1 MAFTIHDF
9 QDMIRLLE
17 QHPEWLAQLRATV
30 FTQELLQLPKTVQG
44 LSGAHAQTEERLQA
58 LIEIV
63 KELAIFQKHTSE
75 LIQTLS
81 QRVDELAAAQKRT
94 EESLQALSQRFD
106 ELAAA
111 QQRTE
116 EQVRELT
123 AAQKRTEESLQALS
137 QRVDELAAAQQRT
150 EERLDRLEN
159 ELNTARIEFRTEI
172 EKTRSELARLSDKL
186 GVSLEDEAA
195 SVLATIMRQKGY
207 RVLSQEHTLRFNG
220 DIDVIFPV
228 EDSQGRRIWVLAEVK
243 ARLSGQNIHAW
254 AQRIRSEKWRKALL
268 KAGCQPPYLI
278 YAYGIRL
285 DISAYEAAKQLG
297 IGLAKGDGEIYPPAS
312 EEM

>member
-1 MAFTIHDF
+1 MAFTIQDF

-30 FTQELLQLPKTVQG
+30 FAQELLQLPKIVQG
-44 LSGAHAQTEERLQA
+44 LSEAHRQTEEQLKELA
-58 LIEIV
+58 EIV
-63 KELAIFQKHTSE
+63 KELAISQKRTEEQVRE
-75 LIQTLS
+75 LIAAQKRTEEAVQALSQRVDELAAAQKRTEEVVQTLS

-94 EESLQALSQRFD
+94 EE
-106 ELAAA
+106 
-111 QQRTE
+111 
-116 EQVRELT
+116 
-123 AAQKRTEESLQALS
+123 
-137 QRVDELAAAQQRT
+137 
-150 EERLDRLEN
+150 RLERLEN
-159 ELNTARIEFRTEI
+159 ELSETRAEFREELNKTRLEFRTEI
-172 EKTRSELARLSDKL
+172 AKTRSELARLSDKL

-207 RVLSQEHTLRFNG
+207 HVLSQEHTLRFNG
-220 DIDVIFPV
+220 DIDVVFPV

-243 ARLSGQNIHAW
+243 ARLSRQNIHAW

-285 DISAYEAAKQLG
+285 DISAYEAAKQFG

-312 EEM
+312 EEL

>member
-81 QRVDELAAAQKRT
+81 QRVDELA
-94 EESLQALSQRFD
+94 
-106 ELAAA
+106 
-111 QQRTE
+111 
-116 EQVRELT
+116 